1 MQATN
6 QTVVISMKTWM
17 RQATLKFFTRNPDM
31 MVMPKLAHISQ
42 ESVLK
47 IMSHS
52 FEAVSRDAYYI
63 TVAAR
68 SILSDRLS
76 RKVYKEEE
84 LFKAEQTIAKTIE
97 SATEWLDRQIG
108 QAELKLQ
115 AANIDPDQIR
125 RNTKCYDAPCTSS
138 TARLYIDVLVKG
150 DIYLNLVNML
160 WIAGELS
167 NSEQEA
173 AEAKV
178 RIERDVKNR
187 LLEIARECSRQFL
200 AIHRICIAVMDE
212 RNVARAEQSARA
224 KAQHAS
230 KSSDKAAARTQK
242 QGRAENE
249 IQRAQALSEAQSELQ
264 AVGADEAAAY
274 QHATEGASPIAA

>member
-6 QTVVISMKTWM
+6 QTAVVPMKTWM
-17 RQATLKFFTRNPDM
+17 RQATLKFFSRNPDM

-42 ESVLK
+42 ESILK
-47 IMSHS
+47 IMSNS

-63 TVAAR
+63 TIAAR

-97 SATEWLDRQIG
+97 SATEWLDRQVA

-138 TARLYIDVLVKG
+138 TARLYVDVLVKG

-178 RIERDVKNR
+178 RIERDLKNR
-187 LLEIARECSRQFL
+187 LLDIARECSRQFL

-212 RNVARAEQSARA
+212 RNVA
-224 KAQHAS
+224 
-230 KSSDKAAARTQK
+230 
-242 QGRAENE
+242 
-249 IQRAQALSEAQSELQ
+249 
-264 AVGADEAAAY
+264 
-274 QHATEGASPIAA
+274 